1 MAISA
6 VDGDAL
12 GPDFKTERSIIERGI
27 ERGYV
32 IGVDEAGRGPWAG
45 PVCAAAFWIDPR
57 QLTQLPQG
65 LNDSK
70 KITAKKRVI
79 IESALYDGRDQGRYD
94 FEAALGSV
102 AEIDEIGILQAN
114 FKAMGKAVT
123 ILAERLL
130 ARDPLGLGDKG
141 ACQIACVLV
150 DGNIVPPLRFPA
162 EAFIKGDGRV
172 LSIAAAS
179 IIAKQT
185 RDAIMAD
192 LHKAHPHYGWDSNQG
207 YGTKAH
213 QQGLASH
220 GITTHH
226 RTSFAPIKKLLS

>member
-1 MAISA
+1 MA
-6 VDGDAL
+6 
-12 GPDFKTERSIIERGI
+12 PDFETEYGLI

-57 QLTQLPQG
+57 YLADLPQG

-70 KITAKKRVI
+70 KITAKKRLI
-79 IESALYDGRDQGRYD
+79 IDAALQEGRDQGRYD
-94 FEAALGSV
+94 FEAAFGSV
-102 AEIDEIGILQAN
+102 SEIDDIGILQAN
-114 FKAMGKAVT
+114 FKAMGRAVT

-130 ARDPLGLGDKG
+130 ARDPLGLGAHG
-141 ACQIACVLV
+141 ACDIACVLV
-150 DGNIVPPLRFPA
+150 DGNMTPPLAYPA
-162 EAFIKGDGRV
+162 EAFIKGDGKV

-179 IIAKQT
+179 IIAKQR
-185 RDAIMAD
+185 RDAIMAE
-192 LHKAHPHYGWDSNQG
+192 LHKAYPDYGWDSNQG

-220 GITTHH
+220 GITPHH
-226 RTSFAPIKKLLS
+226 RTSFAPIKKHLA

>member
-12 GPDFKTERSIIERGI
+12 GPDFETERSII

-79 IESALYDGRDQGRYD
+79 IESALYDGR
-94 FEAALGSV
+94 
-102 AEIDEIGILQAN
+102 
-114 FKAMGKAVT
+114 
-123 ILAERLL
+123 
-130 ARDPLGLGDKG
+130 
-141 ACQIACVLV
+141 
-150 DGNIVPPLRFPA
+150 
-162 EAFIKGDGRV
+162 
-172 LSIAAAS
+172 
-179 IIAKQT
+179 
-185 RDAIMAD
+185 
-192 LHKAHPHYGWDSNQG
+192 NQG
-207 YGTKAH
+207 H
-213 QQGLASH
+213 
-220 GITTHH
+220 
-226 RTSFAPIKKLLS
+226 LSLIHI